1 MPRMLSPEKRVG
13 VCVAGIGLVVAALL
27 LTNLIPPV
35 EGLGDKVR
43 LPMFHGGSTWVN
55 MAAFTLMGLAA
66 LVYLVADRRDMYRW
80 GAGFRWV
87 AAPLWLVN
95 TVLGVI
101 AAMRTWDFT
110 GSSQSPLVV
119 IQADP
124 RLMAQFTLLI
134 AVIALLLID
143 HVLESDKLRAL
154 GDVVF
159 AALMW
164 ILLYVRV
171 FGNAQARAL
180 HPDNP
185 VLNSAADIQLPFFAI
200 VGCLFVASCLFAWLI
215 RDSIARRD

>member
-1 MPRMLSPEKRVG
+1 MTKMLSPEKRLG
-13 VCVAGIGLVVAALL
+13 VLGAGIALVVAALL

-35 EGLGDKVR
+35 EGLGAKVR

-55 MAAFTLMGLAA
+55 MAAFTLMGVCA
-66 LVYLVADRRDMYRW
+66 LGYLVTDRRDLYRW
-80 GAGFRWV
+80 AAGFRWV
-87 AAPLWLVN
+87 AAPLWLIN

-101 AAMRTWDFT
+101 AATSTWDFT
-110 GSSQSPLVV
+110 GSRQSPLVV

-124 RLMAQFTLLI
+124 RLMAQFTLLV
-134 AVIALLLID
+134 AVAALLLID

-185 VLNSAADIQLPFFAI
+185 VLNSAMDIQLPFFAI
-200 VGCLFVASCLFAWLI
+200 VACLFGAAFLFAWVI